1 MIRVSGSVGLS
12 MSDNDFT
19 RYNESQ
25 TNYELK
31 KGPISDDILL
41 VGFCNEGVV
50 LYPVEVKSGS
60 ADMQKAL
67 QQVKALKSFFYD
79 HLFSGNSLKSR
90 LLKGLF
96 IRQVF
101 MQVEKYQLYD
111 VFDENYF
118 NSLYE
123 KREYL
128 LDGNYP
134 LIELDSHSE
143 GAVVAFLDVQLDT
156 SITFKE
162 NILEFRLPFEFQSQ
176 MLHTSYSVLS
186 KKLHNEEFGTNKSY
200 MLQKSEC
207 SEVTKEP
214 GIHEEGHEP
223 LESEQ
228 QKEVELEYEAQ
239 ELEKKDEL
247 VKVKGPMRIKFG
259 TCNRTKD
266 EVFWYPTDTTR
277 TLNTNTGIIG
287 TMGTGKTQFTKS
299 LIAQM
304 MQNAHN
310 NVDAS
315 PIGVLIFDYKGDYIK
330 ADFTEPTN
338 AKVLEPY
345 HLPYNPLALFGDRAL
360 LPTHTT
366 NLFKTT
372 LSKAFGLGMVQQ
384 SNLTRIIL
392 EAYERR
398 GISKN
403 GKETWIKPAPTI
415 QDIWDVF
422 VNEEKMAFDSLYAA
436 LEKLINFEVFEPNPE
451 KTVSLYDLVDGITV
465 INLSGYDSDIQS
477 LIVAITL
484 DIFYT
489 QMHIKG
495 SSKHS
500 GDFRQITKMI
510 LVDEADNFMSQDFES
525 LKKILKEGREFG
537 VGTILST
544 QQLTHFKTSEDNYA
558 NYIQTWIVHQVS
570 NIKAQDI
577 SSIFNISNKTDS
589 EGLMEQIRKLEKHF
603 SVYVDGNKN
612 RIKMRDLA
620 FWEL

>member
-1 MIRVSGSVGLS
+1 
-12 MSDNDFT
+12 
-19 RYNESQ
+19 
-25 TNYELK
+25 
-31 KGPISDDILL
+31 
-41 VGFCNEGVV
+41 
-50 LYPVEVKSGS
+50 
-60 ADMQKAL
+60 
-67 QQVKALKSFFYD
+67 
-79 HLFSGNSLKSR
+79 
-90 LLKGLF
+90 
-96 IRQVF
+96 
-101 MQVEKYQLYD
+101 
-111 VFDENYF
+111 
-118 NSLYE
+118 
-123 KREYL
+123 
-128 LDGNYP
+128 
-134 LIELDSHSE
+134 
-143 GAVVAFLDVQLDT
+143 
-156 SITFKE
+156 
-162 NILEFRLPFEFQSQ
+162 
-176 MLHTSYSVLS
+176 
-186 KKLHNEEFGTNKSY
+186 
-200 MLQKSEC
+200 
-207 SEVTKEP
+207 
-214 GIHEEGHEP
+214 
-223 LESEQ
+223 
-228 QKEVELEYEAQ
+228 
-239 ELEKKDEL
+239 
-247 VKVKGPMRIKFG
+247 
-259 TCNRTKD
+259 
-266 EVFWYPTDTTR
+266 
-277 TLNTNTGIIG
+277 
-287 TMGTGKTQFTKS
+287 
-299 LIAQM
+299 
-304 MQNAHN
+304 
-310 NVDAS
+310 
-315 PIGVLIFDYKGDYIK
+315 
-330 ADFTEPTN
+330 
-338 AKVLEPY
+338 
-345 HLPYNPLALFGDRAL
+345 
-360 LPTHTT
+360 
-366 NLFKTT
+366 
-372 LSKAFGLGMVQQ
+372 MVQQ